1 MRRRDLATLE
11 FPRVLDAIAR
21 HARSG
26 AGRLAVLALEPSTD
40 LDEVERRLETL
51 AEVRTLAAEAGP
63 PPTGDLPAVGA
74 TLTAAAP
81 EGTALESRR
90 LAEVRDLLAAGRSAR
105 AWLRRDGDR
114 FPSLVA
120 RAAALPDLRN
130 LERALADAVDETGLI
145 RDDASP
151 ELAAAR
157 ALVRELRREMEGR
170 LERFIRDPANTD
182 VVSENYVT
190 LRSGRFVVPV
200 RTAVAGTVVGVV
212 QDRSTSGE
220 TVFLEP
226 LFAVELNNRL
236 LLAAKDEELAEWR
249 VRAELTALI
258 REAAADVELLER
270 ALGELDALAAA
281 AAFATRHECTRPT
294 LGAAD
299 VHLAAA
305 RHPLLLETGRPVVPV
320 DIHIPAARRG
330 LAITGPNAGG
340 KTVTLK
346 CLGLSALMSQSGL
359 FVPAAEGSR
368 LPLFSAVLADIGD
381 EQSIERDLSTFSG
394 HAENL
399 AAIAEAS
406 GPGALVL
413 LDEPGV
419 GTDPIEGAAI
429 AVGVLTDIVER
440 GPRLAFTS
448 HFPQVKVFALASPAL
463 DVAAFE
469 VDPQTGSPSFALR
482 YHTVGESFAL
492 PIARRHGLPQR
503 ALETAER
510 IIAGESQDLARAV
523 SRLEESRAEFDRR
536 RAELLQET
544 QRLAAARAEAE
555 ALVTDLKARQR
566 RRWEEDLDDSRR
578 FLRDLEVRG
587 RTLIE
592 ELRTQPDPARLRR
605 FVRERASDVRTRHEA
620 LGPATTQTRAPVPGD
635 TVELA
640 GRNIRGEL
648 LEVMGDRAR
657 IQRGGLRFEVP
668 TSQLRLAE
676 AERAHARVQA
686 AIERTEAQTEIN
698 LVGQRARDAIDAL
711 GTFLDR
717 AVRAGAPEV
726 RIVHGV
732 GSGALRR
739 AVREFLETTPYC
751 VGYRD
756 AEPTAGGVG
765 VTVADLT

>member
-1 MRRRDLATLE
+1 LRSRDLTTLE

-21 HARSG
+21 HARSD
-26 AGRLAVLALEPSTD
+26 AGRLAVLALEPTTD
-40 LDEVERRLETL
+40 PAEAERRLEAL
-51 AEVRTLAAEAGP
+51 AEVIALVTETGP
-63 PPTGDLPAVGA
+63 PPTGDLPSVGA
-74 TLTAAAP
+74 TLVAAGP

-90 LAEVRDLLAAGRSAR
+90 LAEVRDLIAAGRSAR
-105 AWLRRDGDR
+105 AWLRHDGER
-114 FPSLVA
+114 LPSLAA

-130 LERALADAVDETGLI
+130 LEHALGGALDETGQV

-170 LERFIRDPANTD
+170 LERFIRDPAMTD

-200 RTAVAGTVVGVV
+200 RTAVAGTVEGVV
-212 QDRSTSGE
+212 QDRSQSGE

-226 LFAVELNNRL
+226 LFAVALNNKL
-236 LLAAKDEELAEWR
+236 LLAAKDEEAAEWR

-258 REAAADVELLER
+258 RDAATDIEALER
-270 ALGELDALAAA
+270 ALGELDALGAA
-281 AAFATRHECTRPT
+281 AAFATRHACTRPA
-294 LGAAD
+294 LGAPD
-299 VHLAAA
+299 VHLPAA

-320 DIHIPAARRG
+320 DIHIPAERRG

-346 CLGLSALMSQSGL
+346 CLGLSAVMAQAGL
-359 FVPAAEGSR
+359 FVPAGEGSR
-368 LPLFSAVLADIGD
+368 LPVFSAVLADIGD

-406 GPGALVL
+406 GPGTLVL

-448 HFPQVKVFALASPAL
+448 HFPQVKVFALASPTL

-469 VDPQTGSPSFALR
+469 VDAKTGAPSFALR
-482 YHTVGESFAL
+482 YHTVGQSFAL
-492 PIARRHGLPQR
+492 PIARRHGLPAR
-503 ALETAER
+503 ALETAEK
-510 IIAGESQDLARAV
+510 ILAGESQDLARAV
-523 SRLEESRAEFDRR
+523 ERLEESRAVFDARR
-536 RAELLQET
+536 VELERET
-544 QRLAAARAEAE
+544 ARLTAARAEAE
-555 ALVTDLKARQR
+555 ALVSDLKARQK

-578 FLRDLEVRG
+578 FLRDLEIRG

-605 FVRERASDVRTRHEA
+605 FVRDRATEVRARHDS
-620 LGPATTQTRAPVPGD
+620 LGPAAPGTRAPVPGD

-640 GRNIRGEL
+640 GRGIRGEL
-648 LEVMGDRAR
+648 IEIVGERAWIR
-657 IQRGGLRFEVP
+657 RGGLRFEVP
-668 TSQLRLAE
+668 TSQLRLADAPARRERVE
-676 AERAHARVQA
+676 ATVERP
-686 AIERTEAQTEIN
+686 EPETEIN

-711 GTFLDR
+711 GAFLDR
-717 AVRAGAPEV
+717 AVRAGVPEV
-726 RIVHGV
+726 RVVHGI

-751 VGYRD
+751 AGYRD

>member
-1 MRRRDLATLE
+1 VRRRDLTTLE
-11 FPRVLDAIAR
+11 FPRVLDAVAR
-21 HARSG
+21 HTRSG
-26 AGRLAVLALEPSTD
+26 AGRLAVLALEPSPD
-40 LDEVERRLETL
+40 ADEVERRL
-51 AEVRTLAAEAGP
+51 RTLSEVIALVAEAGP

-74 TLTAAAP
+74 ALTAAAP
-81 EGTALESRR
+81 LGTALEPRR

-114 FPSLVA
+114 LPSLVA

-130 LERALADAVDETGLI
+130 LEHALAGAVDDTGLI

-157 ALVRELRREMEGR
+157 ALVRELRREMEGK
-170 LERFIRDPANTD
+170 LERFVRDPAMAD

-200 RTAVAGTVVGVV
+200 RTAVAATVVGVV

-226 LFAVELNNRL
+226 LFAVELNNKL
-236 LLAAKDEELAEWR
+236 LLAVKDEELAEWR
-249 VRAELTALI
+249 VRAELTGLI
-258 REAAADVELLER
+258 REAAPEIELLER

-281 AAFATRHECTRPT
+281 AAFAARHACTRPT
-294 LGAAD
+294 LGAPD
-299 VHLAAA
+299 VHLPGA
-305 RHPLLLETGRPVVPV
+305 RHPLLLETGRPVTPV
-320 DIHIPAARRG
+320 DIRIPAERRG

-346 CLGLSALMSQSGL
+346 CLGLSAAMAQAGL
-359 FVPAAEGSR
+359 FVPADEGSR
-368 LPLFSAVLADIGD
+368 LPLFSAILVDIGD

-399 AAIAEAS
+399 GAIAEAA
-406 GPGALVL
+406 GPGTLVL

-469 VDPQTGSPSFALR
+469 VDPKTGAPSFTLH
-482 YHTVGESFAL
+482 YHTVGQSFAL
-492 PIARRHGLPQR
+492 PIARRHGIPPR
-503 ALETAER
+503 ALATAEK

-523 SRLEESRAEFDRR
+523 ARLEESRAEFDAR
-536 RAELLQET
+536 RAELERET
-544 QRLAAARAEAE
+544 ARLAAARAEAE
-555 ALVTDLKARQR
+555 ALAADLKARQK

-605 FVRERASDVRTRHEA
+605 FVRERATEVKTRHEA
-620 LGPATTQTRAPVPGD
+620 LGPATPQTRAPVPGD
-635 TVELA
+635 TVELV
-640 GRNIRGEL
+640 GRGIRGEL
-648 LEVMGDRAR
+648 VEIMGERAR
-657 IQRGGLRFEVP
+657 IRRGGLRFEVP
-668 TSQLRLAE
+668 ASQLRLAD
-676 AERAHARVQA
+676 AEPARARVQA
-686 AIERTEAQTEIN
+686 AIERTEPQTEIN

-711 GTFLDR
+711 GVFLDR
-717 AVRAGAPEV
+717 AVRAGVPEV
-726 RIVHGV
+726 RVVHGV

-751 VGYRD
+751 AGYRD